1 MDDTAAGVK
10 GGISA
15 IEVTLFFTAF
25 IAAGNEKPKPH
36 KWVKSVGESLA
47 AVELFCQNSVANL
60 CG

>member
-1 MDDTAAGVK
+1 MPHPQIHQLIHRK
-10 GGISA
+10 LHHKRI
-15 IEVTLFFTAF
+15 TAF